1 MRLTIHRSLITYAI
15 LLFYLCT
22 PMLDGMVCADCVGNA
37 PFQGEITISQMKASH
52 VDVSYSQ
59 KGEIQSSTTSERGNK
74 SFCSI
79 CANVLMGTEDFS
91 SNLHIIVDQC
101 DSPHALPA
109 ISELHYSIDKPPQ
122 NLLV

>member
-1 MRLTIHRSLITYAI
+1 
-15 LLFYLCT
+15 
-22 PMLDGMVCADCVGNA
+22 MLDGMVCADCVGNA
-37 PFQGEITISQMKASH
+37 PFQGEITSSQMKTSP

-59 KGEIQSSTTSERGNK
+59 KGEMQSSTTSEQGNK

-79 CANVLMGTEDFS
+79 CANVLMGTEDS
-91 SNLHIIVDQC
+91 SSILHIVVDQC
-101 DSPHALPA
+101 DSPRALPA